1 MEQKQQILEK
11 AEELYLKIGIK
22 SVSMDDLARSLGI
35 SKKTLYQY
43 VENKNDLVL
52 QVMQTHI
59 DEEKKVATEIL
70 HSSDNAIDEM
80 LKVAKYVLS
89 QLRKLSPTVVYD
101 LKKYYRNCWEVMEKH
116 NESFVYNYMRSNIER
131 GQKEGIYR
139 KDVNPDIIAKLYVS
153 QNFLI
158 VDEDLFPLKNY
169 DRENLFNQFIMYHIR
184 GIACPKGIEVLDKL
198 RYSD

>member
-1 MEQKQQILEK
+1 MNQKQQILEK

-43 VENKNDLVL
+43 VENKNDLVSQVL
-52 QVMQTHI
+52 QSHI
-59 DEEKKVATEIL
+59 DEEKEVATEIL
-70 HSSDNAIDEM
+70 QNSDNAIDEI

-101 LKKYYRNCWEVMEKH
+101 LKKYYRNCWEIIEKH
-116 NESFVYNYMRSNIER
+116 NQFFVYNNIKSNIER

-139 KDVNPDIIAKLYVS
+139 KDINADIIAKLYIS
-153 QNFLI
+153 PNFLI
-158 VDEDLFPLKNY
+158 VDEDLFPLREY
-169 DRENLFNQFIMYHIR
+169 DREKLFNQFILYHIR
-184 GIACPKGIEVLDKL
+184 GIACPKGLEILDEL
-198 RYSD
+198 R